1 VRLTTA
7 GTPLGLLRPT
17 VGRIARTE
25 GASEFRSERIRV
37 LSEPVSVDQ
46 VAGYRALLTT
56 LKEGELGTLADA
68 AIPIIHSLREDDHLH
83 DDYIVLAQPSSGF
96 VRTIYR
102 PDSPHNV
109 LFLTERCSSN
119 CLMCSQPPKDKDDTD
134 YLFAANMEL
143 VQMIAPGPEYLGITG
158 GEPTL
163 LGERLF
169 TLLASLRDSCPSTQ
183 VHMLTNGRVFAW
195 PTFTRKFMAVHHPGL
210 TLGIPLYS
218 DDPIVHNYV
227 VQAQDA
233 FDQTVLG
240 LHELARWNQNIEIR
254 VVLHKVTIQ
263 RLVQLAEYIYRN
275 FPFVAHVALMGLEP
289 TGYTPRNKDKLWID
303 PVEYQDV
310 LEQAVEFLSTRGM
323 NVSIY
328 NLQLCVMR
336 PSLWKF
342 ARKSIS
348 DWKNI
353 FLPEC
358 AKCGKLD
365 QCGGLF
371 QSGERMHSA
380 HIHALP
386 GDSAAATIWDYEV
399 QNAR

>member
-1 VRLTTA
+1 
-7 GTPLGLLRPT
+7 
-17 VGRIARTE
+17 
-25 GASEFRSERIRV
+25 
-37 LSEPVSVDQ
+37 
-46 VAGYRALLTT
+46 
-56 LKEGELGTLADA
+56 
-68 AIPIIHSLREDDHLH
+68 
-83 DDYIVLAQPSSGF
+83 
-96 VRTIYR
+96 
-102 PDSPHNV
+102 
-109 LFLTERCSSN
+109 
-119 CLMCSQPPKDKDDTD
+119 MCSQPPKDKDDTD
-134 YLFAANMEL
+134 YLFAANLEL
-143 VQMIAPGPEYLGITG
+143 VRMIAPGPDYLGITG

-169 TLLASLRDSCPSTQ
+169 TLLASLRDSCPNTQ
-183 VHMLTNGRVFAW
+183 IHMLTNGRVFAW
-195 PTFTRKFMAVHHPGL
+195 PTFTRKFMAVGHSSL

-227 VQAQDA
+227 VQARDA
-233 FDQTVLG
+233 FDQTVMG
-240 LHELARWNQNIEIR
+240 LHELARWNQKIEIR
-254 VVLHKVTIQ
+254 VVLHKVTVG
-263 RLVQLAEYIYRN
+263 RLLQLAEYIYRN

-310 LEQAVEFLSTRGM
+310 LEQAVEFLSIRGM
-323 NVSIY
+323 NVSLY
-328 NLQLCVMR
+328 NLQLCVLR

-371 QSGERMHSA
+371 QSAERMHSA

-386 GDSAAATIWDYEV
+386 GDSAAAT
-399 QNAR
+399 NSGL

>member
-1 VRLTTA
+1 
-7 GTPLGLLRPT
+7 
-17 VGRIARTE
+17 
-25 GASEFRSERIRV
+25 
-37 LSEPVSVDQ
+37 
-46 VAGYRALLTT
+46 
-56 LKEGELGTLADA
+56 
-68 AIPIIHSLREDDHLH
+68 
-83 DDYIVLAQPSSGF
+83 
-96 VRTIYR
+96 
-102 PDSPHNV
+102 
-109 LFLTERCSSN
+109 
-119 CLMCSQPPKDKDDTD
+119 MCSQPPKDKDDTD
-134 YLFAANMEL
+134 YLFGANLEL
-143 VQMIAPGPEYLGITG
+143 VRMIAPGPDYLGITG

-163 LGERLF
+163 LGERLL
-169 TLLASLRDSCPSTQ
+169 TLLGSLRDSCPNTH

-195 PTFTRKFMAVHHPGL
+195 PTFTRKFMAVGHPSL

-218 DDPIVHNYV
+218 DDPIIHNYV
-227 VQAQDA
+227 VQARDA
-233 FDQTVLG
+233 FDQTVMG
-240 LHELARWNQNIEIR
+240 LHELARWNQEIEIR
-254 VVLHKVTIQ
+254 VVLHRLTIP

-275 FPFVAHVALMGLEP
+275 LPFVARVALMGLEP

-310 LEQAVEFLSTRGM
+310 LEQAVEFLSIRGM

-328 NLQLCVMR
+328 NLQLCVTR

-358 AKCGKLD
+358 TKCGKVD

-371 QSGERMHSA
+371 QSAERMHSA

-386 GDSAAATIWDYEV
+386 CDSAAATIQDHAV